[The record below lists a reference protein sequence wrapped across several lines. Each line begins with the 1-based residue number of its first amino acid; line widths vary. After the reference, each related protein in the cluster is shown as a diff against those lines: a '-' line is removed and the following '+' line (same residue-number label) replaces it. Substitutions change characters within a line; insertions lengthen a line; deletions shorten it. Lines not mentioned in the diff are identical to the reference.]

1 MCRILCS
8 AARERPEDDLRCLP
22 SRTRLEPAHRLGRL
36 DHQIHEPAAIGAYRF
51 LGLQREWI
59 DPASDNLSED
69 FTLAL
74 ANDPFWR
81 RLPGPE
87 AVDQVARWQPARRWL
102 EELGIEHVDIDFVS
116 IDGVVEPMYDGESNG
131 IATMQFRHAAET
143 LEAVFRALD
152 PEERAVVVY
161 LHNALQG
168 AVTHALALAT
178 GRCTDLDF
186 ASGVGA
192 AHGLIFKLP
201 DMSGTDHSEAFAELK
216 NYARSG
222 LDYIAAYRVGSA
234 TERLL
239 QILEADEGGTVEFKS
254 TLRFDLKERKKN
266 KALTDVV
273 VKTVAGFVNTEGGT
287 LLIGVA
293 DDGTVIGIDAD
304 EFDNN
309 DAFLRHLYTSL
320 TNAMGPSVT
329 PLVNA
334 RIVDHRGASVAL
346 VECRRGTAPFRV
358 KGKDGS
364 EKFYARTG
372 PATLAL
378 SDEQIEEWL
387 QTHWK

>member
-81 RLPGPE
+81 RLPGSE

-239 QILEADEGGTVEFKS
+239 QILEADEGGTVEFKRHFAS
-254 TLRFDLKERKKN
+254 TSK
-266 KALTDVV
+266 
-273 VKTVAGFVNTEGGT
+273 
-287 LLIGVA
+287 
-293 DDGTVIGIDAD
+293 
-304 EFDNN
+304 
-309 DAFLRHLYTSL
+309 
-320 TNAMGPSVT
+320 
-329 PLVNA
+329 NA
-334 RIVDHRGASVAL
+334 RRT
-346 VECRRGTAPFRV
+346 RR
-358 KGKDGS
+358 S
-364 EKFYARTG
+364 RTW
-372 PATLAL
+372 
-378 SDEQIEEWL
+378 S
-387 QTHWK
+387 